1 MKKQSAVSRRQSPAN
16 RSFWLVAYFLSA
28 FICVYFLFP
37 DVLNAQKRDSLTEFE
52 ADSVREAQ
60 EIDARMTVFVKAID
74 RRFMLLENPKATQT
88 EKEEEK
94 FGELPKGTKAQ
105 LLRDIERLLDE
116 SINNID
122 ETATRD
128 LKNKLLPKAM
138 KILVEGCQRFI
149 PKLKTVDDK
158 TTEKLEKTLI
168 FNSIEYCN
176 EIIEAQAKI
185 PAPEPPKKKT

>member
-1 MKKQSAVSRRQSPAN
+1 MKNFKFQISNSRFLLSFTIFFAFTCLFANVS
-16 RSFWLVAYFLSA
+16 
-28 FICVYFLFP
+28 
-37 DVLNAQKRDSLTEFE
+37 AQKRDSLTETE
-52 ADSVREAQ
+52 ADLIREAQ
-60 EIDARMTVFVKAID
+60 EIDLRMVVFVKAID
-74 RRFMLLENPKATQT
+74 RRFILIENPNAIQT

-94 FGELPKGTKAQ
+94 FGVLPKGTKAQ

-138 KILVEGCQRFI
+138 KILVEGCKRFL
-149 PKLKTVDDK
+149 PKLTAIDEK
-158 TTEKLEKTLI
+158 TTEKLEKVPI

-176 EIIEAQAKI
+176 EIIEAQSKV
-185 PAPEPPKKKT
+185 PEPEPTKKKT

>member
-1 MKKQSAVSRRQSPAN
+1 MKKQFAVRRRQSPAS
-16 RSFWLVAYFLSA
+16 RSFRIAAYVLSA
-28 FICVYFLFP
+28 FICVYLSFP
-37 DVLNAQKRDSLTEFE
+37 VALNAQKRDSLTEFE
-52 ADSVREAQ
+52 ADLIREAQ
-60 EIDARMTVFVKAID
+60 EIDARMVVFVKVIE
-74 RRFMLLENPKATQT
+74 RRFMLLENPNATQT
-88 EKEEEK
+88 EKEEER

-138 KILVEGCQRFI
+138 KTLVQGCQRFI
-149 PKLKTVDDK
+149 PKLKAVDDK
-158 TTEKLEKTLI
+158 TTEKLEKTLV

-176 EIIEAQAKI
+176 EIIEAQTKV
-185 PAPEPPKKKT
+185 PEPEPPKKKT